1 MFDVLYFA
9 QRMRQALFRFGTSLK
24 RRFLLPRDQ
33 MESRLGMIGAVFGTS
48 FLSWLLP
55 KIVWA
60 QTGNAA
66 VDAPAVGQKIS
77 SFGTAVSNSPIM
89 GPMADAAS
97 YMFNIVATLAAS
109 FLYLIIY
116 ALIFVNTLITDLMIR
131 VAQYNNFVNAK
142 PVQMGWPLVRDVCN
156 MFFIV
161 VLLLIAFST
170 IIGYKPFHFKDN
182 LPKLLLYA
190 VLINFSRTLIGLL
203 IDFSQVVMLT
213 FVVGFKDAAF
223 GNFAKAFQVP
233 NLLSLNVQ
241 AVSGGGG
248 GLATTSN
255 IIVAL
260 LFGIWIMTIAMTA
273 LVIMLIYFIARI
285 ISLWVLLILSPLA
298 FFALGVPSKISSA
311 MGGTVGSFW
320 KQLSAWLTG
329 GPIVAFF
336 LWLALAVIQSSD
348 SPFADVGGVG
358 KNTQEEAAVQ
368 AVITDIGKP
377 ENVLNF
383 IVSVAFML
391 IGVKTAVDVSGQANP
406 MLGNLAKG
414 LSSGGGVAWK
424 GTKALYRAP
433 GAARSAAGAVAQ
445 RGVKLASYIPGS
457 KGVAGKLNEIAGQ
470 DGRAGSFLRGTGIG
484 GAAAGVLQ
492 ERGLREEDRKKASAK
507 RIDEQ
512 TKGLSEKDAANRLA
526 AIQRSETPST
536 AFGRLMDKGRE
547 RMGIQNFDAG
557 IASSKVALL
566 AVSKNG
572 AKAIGKEFEDSPR
585 KGKLS
590 KDEVDAV
597 KASQVKQR
605 QGLILDQAEAVA
617 KAGDDSA
624 TLDAIKAERHKDP
637 GLMRYDKMAADMG
650 EIDPKGIKPEAWGD
664 NAVFIAYMQSKKL
677 IGADGKLNTGYQ
689 DSADWKNISSGSGNG
704 AKLVRAQAKRLESAK
719 GQDDARVLMA
729 AMSDKAGV
737 EDIKNANDRRSVS
750 KMSANGEMLSTADW
764 IQPEK
769 MSFMAKQENYADVMG
784 ESRRVGN
791 FDDLVSRLPAETRK
805 MVAETMGG
813 DDKARNTRASRFSA
827 PLSESRARELISAG
841 PALQEAAE
849 AKKTDLINIGPIYRA
864 QAAGITTSEM
874 GLIDVNGNVDPAGE
888 RVVREIIDKAF
899 MDANANDPDDSWGN
913 QNRHITAAQAFA
925 NIDNSALRQ
934 GGTAAKAI
942 VGHINLHFGVEG
954 LNGEQGFKQAI
965 SAASPDQMK
974 QIKAH
979 IQEVVRA
986 ANAARSKSTDARS
999 AYENEA
1005 ITFQQHLSQSEDK
1018 VIRGLVGNEK
1028 GTGKKKR

>member
-1 MFDVLYFA
+1 
-9 QRMRQALFRFGTSLK
+9 
-24 RRFLLPRDQ
+24 
-33 MESRLGMIGAVFGTS
+33 MIGAVFGTS

-60 QTGNAA
+60 QSGNAA
-66 VDAPAVGQKIS
+66 ADAGATKQAVS
-77 SFGTAVSNSPIM
+77 NLGTAVSNSPIM

-109 FLYLIIY
+109 FLHLIIY

-285 ISLWVLLILSPLA
+285 ISLWVLLILSPMA
-298 FFALGVPSKISSA
+298 FFALGVPSKIASA
-311 MGGTVGSFW
+311 LGPVGSFW

-391 IGVKTAVDVSGQANP
+391 IGVKTAVDVSSQANP

-424 GTKALYRAP
+424 TAKAIPKAPRAAAKVASYVP
-433 GAARSAAGAVAQ
+433 GAQGLARFANQKAAQG
-445 RGVKLASYIPGS
+445 
-457 KGVAGKLNEIAGQ
+457 GVAGAIARGS
-470 DGRAGSFLRGTGIG
+470 GAGAFGTM
-484 GAAAGVLQ
+484 VLQ
-492 ERGLREEDRKKASAK
+492 EKGLREEDRKKAATK
-507 RIDEQ
+507 RIDDQ
-512 TKGLSEKDAANRLA
+512 TRGLDEASAANRLTSIQKSSGAFDKMRKA
-526 AIQRSETPST
+526 AGFENYEPS
-536 AFGRLMDKGRE
+536 
-547 RMGIQNFDAG
+547 
-557 IASSKVALL
+557 IASSKTALL

-572 AKAIGKEFEDSPR
+572 AKAIGQEYDDSSR
-585 KGKLS
+585 KGNLT
-590 KDEVDAV
+590 KDQMGAV

-605 QGLILDQAEAVA
+605 QALRLDEAEKIAEAA
-617 KAGDDSA
+617 KDDA
-624 TLDAIKAERHKDP
+624 TVDAIKAERLKDP
-637 GLMRYDKMAADMG
+637 GLMSYAKMGSEMPA
-650 EIDPKGIKPEAWGD
+650 IDPKGIKPEAWGD
-664 NAVFIAYMQSKKL
+664 NAVFLSYMRGKGL
-677 IGADGKLNTGYQ
+677 VGADGKLNTGYQ
-689 DSADWKNISSGSGNG
+689 DSADWKSISSGSGNG
-704 AKLVRAQAKRLESAK
+704 AKLARAQAKRLEGAE
-719 GQDDARVLMA
+719 GQADARILMA
-729 AMSDKAGV
+729 AMSDTAT
-737 EDIKNANDRRSVS
+737 ERDIIAANDRRSVS
-750 KMSANGEMLSTADW
+750 KMSANGETMSTAAW

-769 MSFMAKQENYADVMG
+769 ENFTANSQNYADVMG
-784 ESRRVGN
+784 ESRRVSN
-791 FDDLVSRLPAETRK
+791 YADLVSRLPAETRAT
-805 MVAETMGG
+805 VATALGG
-813 DDKARNTRASRFSA
+813 DDQTRNARASRFSA
-827 PLSESRARELISAG
+827 PLSESQARVLTSAG
-841 PALQEAAE
+841 PAMQEAAGGRNFSTE
-849 AKKTDLINIGPIYRA
+849 HIGQMYRA
-864 QAAGITTSEM
+864 QAAGISTSAM
-874 GLIDVNGNVDPAGE
+874 GVVDGDGNVDANGGDAIE
-888 RVVREIIDKAF
+888 QIMARAF
-899 MDANANDPDDSWGN
+899 EDAAADDPDNAAGN
-913 QNRHITAAQAFA
+913 LEQHITAAQAFS

-934 GGTAAKAI
+934 GGSAAQRI
-942 VGHINLHFGVEG
+942 VSSFNVRLATDEG
-954 LNGEQGFKQAI
+954 ERAFKQAV
-965 SAASPDQMK
+965 SASSPDQMK

-999 AYENEA
+999 AYENQA
-1005 ITFQQHLSQSEDK
+1005 IAFQQHLSQSEDK

>member
-1 MFDVLYFA
+1 
-9 QRMRQALFRFGTSLK
+9 
-24 RRFLLPRDQ
+24 
-33 MESRLGMIGAVFGTS
+33 MESRLGMIGAIFGTS
-48 FLSWLLP
+48 FLTWLLP
-55 KIVWA
+55 KMVWA

-66 VDAPAVGQKIS
+66 TDAKSAAASVSAIGSGLASSPTVG
-77 SFGTAVSNSPIM
+77 AL
-89 GPMADAAS
+89 ADAAAPI
-97 YMFNIVATLAAS
+97 FNIVATMVAS

-142 PVQMGWPLVRDVCN
+142 PVQMGWPLIRDVCN

-233 NLLSLNVQ
+233 NLLSLNAQ
-241 AVSGGGG
+241 AFSGGGG

-298 FFALGVPSKISSA
+298 FFALGVPSKIAGALGPVS
-311 MGGTVGSFW
+311 SFW

-329 GPIVAFF
+329 GPVVAFF

-391 IGVKTAVDVSGQANP
+391 IGVKTAVDVSQQANP
-406 MLGNLAKG
+406 MLGNLAKN
-414 LSSGGGVAWK
+414 LNSGGGVAWRSA
-424 GTKALYRAP
+424 KALGRAP
-433 GAARSAAGAVAQ
+433 GAARSAVGTAAQ

-457 KGVAGKLNEIAGQ
+457 KNAASYLNQQAGQ
-470 DGRAGSFLRGTGIG
+470 DSKFGSLLRGTGVG
-484 GAAAGVLQ
+484 GAAGSLLQ
-492 ERGLREEDRKKASAK
+492 ERGMREDERKKAATK
-507 RIDEQ
+507 RVDEQ
-512 TKGLSEKDAANRLA
+512 TKGLSEKDATNRLS
-526 AIQRSETPST
+526 AIRRGEASST
-536 AFGRLMDKGRE
+536 RLGKWIDEKRE
-547 RMGIQNFDAG
+547 SMGIQNFDG
-557 IASSKVALL
+557 SIANSKVALL

-572 AKAIGKEFEDSPR
+572 AKAIGKEYEDSPR
-585 KGKLS
+585 KGNLS
-590 KDEVDAV
+590 KDQIDAL

-605 QGLILDQAEAVA
+605 QGLMLDQAETAA
-617 KAGDDSA
+617 KADDDTA

-637 GLMRYDKMAADMG
+637 GLMKYAQMG
-650 EIDPKGIKPEAWGD
+650 SEMSGIDPKGIKPEAWGD
-664 NAVFIAYMQSKKL
+664 NAVFLSYMKDKNL
-677 IGADGKLNTGYQ
+677 IGTDGRLNAGYK
-689 DSADWKNISSGSGNG
+689 DSADWKSISSGNGNG
-704 AKLVRAQAKRLESAK
+704 ARLARAQAKRLETAA

-729 AMSDKAGV
+729 AMSDTAT
-737 EDIKNANDRRSVS
+737 EEENIAANNRRSVS
-750 KMSANGEMLSTADW
+750 KMSANGQAISSAPW
-764 IQPEK
+764 IQPATGDFEAT
-769 MSFMAKQENYADVMG
+769 SQNYADFMG
-784 ESRRVGN
+784 ESRRVAN
-791 FDDLVSRLPAETRK
+791 FADLVSRLPAETRN
-805 MVAETMGG
+805 VVVNAMGG
-813 DDKARNTRASRFSA
+813 DDNTRNARASRFSA
-827 PLSESRARELISAG
+827 PLSETQATVLASAG
-841 PALQEAAE
+841 PAMQEAAGGRNFS
-849 AKKTDLINIGPIYRA
+849 ADHIGQMYRA
-864 QAAGITTSEM
+864 QAAGVSTSALGVVNADGGVDNAG
-874 GLIDVNGNVDPAGE
+874 GLAIQGIL
-888 RVVREIIDKAF
+888 RKAF
-899 MDANANDPDDSWGN
+899 EEAATDDLN
-913 QNRHITAAQAFA
+913 QQITAAQVFA
-925 NIDNSALRQ
+925 NLDNSALRQ
-934 GGTAAKAI
+934 GGSAAHQI
-942 VGHINLHFGVEG
+942 VQSMNLNLATED
-954 LNGEQGFKQAI
+954 GERGFKQAI
-965 SAASPDQMK
+965 SASSPDQVK

-979 IQEVVRA
+979 IQEVVTA
-986 ANAARSKSTDARS
+986 ANRARQKPVDTRS
-999 AYENEA
+999 SYETEA
-1005 ITFQQHLSQSEDK
+1005 ITFQQQLSQSEDK

-1028 GTGKKKR
+1028 GTGRRRGGGGGGRA